1 MSIQSRKYDIYLPL
15 TYNDGRSIEE
25 EKYRFVH
32 NVLFERFGGVT
43 SMMHQFPLRGVW
55 GDANQIYQD
64 YIVIYTTIDFAPSDE
79 TEQFFTDYKE
89 RLREEFQQEE
99 ILITGHDLT
108 VY

>member
-1 MSIQSRKYDIYLPL
+1 M
-15 TYNDGRSIEE
+15 YNDGRFIEE
-25 EKYRFVH
+25 EKYRFLH

-55 GDANQIYQD
+55 GDVNQIYQD
-64 YIVIYTTIDFAPSDE
+64 YIVIYTTIDFAPSGE

-89 RLREEFQQEE
+89 RLKEEFQQEE